1 MELKEYQ
8 TEAKKTDQDQAHTG
22 EDALIVPLLG
32 LSGEAASLLTEYK
45 KRIRDGSAHTLFKSQ
60 FKEELGDILW
70 YLADLASKLDLDLNE
85 IAEENIKKT
94 RERWPVSSGG
104 DSAYTLFD
112 DPFKAEEQ
120 IPRNFEVNFSED
132 KLSNKTIVRISV
144 NGVIIGDVL
153 TDNSYE
159 DDGYRY
165 HDAFHLAYAAKLGWS
180 PVVRRLLHRKRKSDA
195 EVDEVEDGARAAHV
209 EEAISIFVYSHA
221 KNHHFFA
228 GVDQLDYTLLKTIR
242 TLTHGLE
249 VSTRSIK
256 DWQDAI
262 LYGYE
267 MFRKLKANGGGTLS
281 IDLKTRTIVFTVPKA
296 V

>member
-1 MELKEYQ
+1 MDLGKYQ
-8 TEAKKTDQDQAHTG
+8 LEAKKTDQDQQSTG
-22 EDALIVPLLG
+22 ETALIVPLLG

-45 KRIRDGSAHTLFKSQ
+45 KWIRDGSAHTLFKSQ

-70 YLADLASKLDLDLNE
+70 YLADLATKLDLNLDE

-94 RERWPVSSGG
+94 RERWPVLGG
-104 DSAYTLFD
+104 GETSYKLFD
-112 DPFKAEEQ
+112 DSYKSEEQ
-120 IPRNFEVNFSED
+120 IPRTFDVHFSED

-144 NGVIIGDVL
+144 NNVIIGDVL

-180 PVVRRLLHRKRKSDA
+180 PVVRRLLHRKRKSNHQ
-195 EVDEVEDGARAAHV
+195 VDEVEDGARAAHV
-209 EEAISIFVYSHA
+209 EEAISIFIYSHA
-221 KNHHFFA
+221 KHLNYFA
-228 GVDQLDYTLLKTIR
+228 GVDQLDYSLLRTVR

-267 MFRKLKANGGGTLS
+267 MFRKLKTNGGGTLT
-281 IDLKTRTIVFTVPKA
+281 IDITSRMISFTAPK
-296 V
+296 VV